1 MREEL
6 IVVSKRFNTIF
17 ILILIVLM
25 MIEVSNMKDEYAN
38 SDKTNLKY
46 LHSSN
51 TQANRSNSDIK
62 NEAGNK
68 NDLTTNTTSNTT
80 ASF

>member
-1 MREEL
+1 M
-6 IVVSKRFNTIF
+6 T
-17 ILILIVLM
+17 
-25 MIEVSNMKDEYAN
+25 
-38 SDKTNLKY
+38 DKTNLKY